1 MVCFSWMEDLY
12 TLTGR
17 TSLLFDDFMT
27 IPAFSCTDAHVI
39 PAPSGDTSL
48 RRFAL
53 EAKNLGFDS
62 IIAEFTG
69 PVPEDCVIPVVL
81 MACVT
86 EETQQKAIRAAG
98 KAAKTADL
106 VGISAGDAGMLRGVV
121 QSGSVNIIYGLAS
134 QPPGT
139 LDHITARYAAERGV
153 AVAIDLESLLGRHS
167 HRRQRAIRSYHDILR
182 LHRKHHFP
190 LVLGSGAQ
198 SYLGLRTPRAVALL
212 CRSFGMEDAEIRA
225 GFSSVNALLH
235 PLVPVEVI

>member
-1 MVCFSWMEDLY
+1 MEDLY

-39 PAPSGDTSL
+39 IAPSGDTSL

-69 PVPEDCVIPVVL
+69 NVPEDCVIPVVL

-121 QSGSVNIIYGLAS
+121 QSGSVSIIYGLAS

-167 HRRQRAIRSYHDILR
+167 HRRQRAIRSYHDVLR
-182 LHRKHHFP
+182 LHRKHRFP
-190 LVLGSGAQ
+190 LVVGSGDH